1 MLSNIQCNGYKR
13 KSGIGCTCSVKTV
26 IEFSYHT
33 NVENSCRM
41 SAGAHELL
49 QAVLVLF
56 HHQEECIPPLPSV
69 QSGTG
74 TDQEGNQLCMKE
86 NSTAAKTA
94 TLKLKKK
101 LLVLNVTV
109 HPSINKA
116 YFTAAL
122 KYTPFRFLK
131 CFSMSLGRHVRKSGG
146 LIFST
151 RLLTPLRVTF

>member
-33 NVENSCRM
+33 NVENPCRM
-41 SAGAHELL
+41 SAGAHKLL

-74 TDQEGNQLCMKE
+74 TDQEGNQLSMEE

-94 TLKLKKK
+94 TLKLKKNCWCLMLQYIPVLIRLIS
-101 LLVLNVTV
+101 LL
-109 HPSINKA
+109 H
-116 YFTAAL
+116 
-122 KYTPFRFLK
+122 
-131 CFSMSLGRHVRKSGG
+131 
-146 LIFST
+146 
-151 RLLTPLRVTF
+151 